1 MDRARD
7 AAIAALRGNIQN
19 AEGHRVNDIPLF
31 SERLAKRKRI
41 WWQKPRNYRD
51 PKTYTDFIHQIRER
65 NVLRSRFDPDE
76 RWRCCRYWQRSLSNK
91 WNARQFAER
100 HGLRVPELYWH
111 GRNLSR
117 LDMDALPGC
126 FVIRPTFGHSQDGV
140 FVVCNGVNL
149 LSGSKVSRRDVMR
162 ALGGRA
168 KRFLMGPVLVEEF
181 VGETRPDARLPL
193 ELKLHMFNERVG
205 AVSRTER
212 SSTKGQTRVRFY
224 SASWEPFPDP
234 ISLRNPQ
241 ADPVPAPSC
250 LPELLRAGKRLGQ
263 AYGTYVRV
271 DFLVTGNMVVFGEF
285 ATTPGGRWTAF
296 AEEYFGRLWQE
307 TFPEAL

>member
-1 MDRARD
+1 
-7 AAIAALRGNIQN
+7 
-19 AEGHRVNDIPLF
+19 
-31 SERLAKRKRI
+31 
-41 WWQKPRNYRD
+41 
-51 PKTYTDFIHQIRER
+51 
-65 NVLRSRFDPDE
+65 VLRSRFDSDE

-117 LDMDALPGC
+117 LDFGTLPER
-126 FVIRPTFGHSQDGV
+126 FVIRPVFGHSRKGVLVLCDGV
-140 FVVCNGVNL
+140 DL
-149 LSGSKVSRRDVMR
+149 LSDAKMSRRDVLR
-162 ALGGRA
+162 ASAGGA
-168 KRFLMGPVLVEEF
+168 KRLLMGPVLVEEF
-181 VGETRPDARLPL
+181 VGETHPDARLPL
-193 ELKLHMFNERVG
+193 EFKLHMFNERVG

-212 SSTKGQTRVRFY
+212 SSANGQTRVRFY
-224 SASWEPFPDP
+224 SASWEPLPE
-234 ISLRNPQ
+234 ISRRLPQ

-271 DFLVTGNMVVFGEF
+271 DFLVKGDMTVFGEF
-285 ATTPGGRWTAF
+285 ATTPGGGWTAF

>member
-1 MDRARD
+1 MDRASD
-7 AAIAALRGNIQN
+7 TAIAALRGNVQSV
-19 AEGHRVNDIPLF
+19 EGHRVNDAPTF
-31 SERLAKRKRI
+31 SERLAKRRRI

-51 PKTYTDFIHQIRER
+51 PRTYTDLIHQIRER
-65 NVLRSRFDPDE
+65 NVLRSQSDSDE

-111 GRNLSR
+111 GRNLSK
-117 LDMDALPGC
+117 LDMDALPAC

-140 FVVCNGVNL
+140 FVMCNGVDL
-149 LSGSKVSRRDVMR
+149 LSGAKVSRRDVMR

-168 KRFLMGPVLVEEF
+168 KRFLMGPVLVEGF
-181 VGETRPDARLPL
+181 VGETGPDARLPL
-193 ELKLHMFNERVG
+193 ELKLHMFNDRVG

-212 SSTKGQTRVRFY
+212 FAKGQLCVRFY
-224 SASWEPFPDP
+224 SASWEPLPDP
-234 ISLRNPQ
+234 ISSRSPQ

-271 DFLVTGNMVVFGEF
+271 DFLVMGDMVVFCEF
-285 ATTPGGRWTAF
+285 ATAPGGCWTAF
-296 AEEYFGRLWQE
+296 AEEHFGRLWQE
-307 TFPEAL
+307 TCPEAL